1 MYRGVEI
8 TVVLALLVGCQRNE
22 ALPRKEP
29 VPSDASHVADAS
41 GRVDIDGLTVT
52 FLDGGLIQLTGLDRW
67 GKPLDTTYES
77 AEYLRKALPV
87 LERSI
92 TVSQAADLR
101 VLLAGR

>member
-1 MYRGVEI
+1 MYRRGPEI
-8 TVVLALLVGCQRNE
+8 AVALALLVGCQRNE
-22 ALPRKEP
+22 ARPRNAP
-29 VPSDASHVADAS
+29 APSDARVADAS
-41 GRVDIDGLTVT
+41 GSVDVDGLTVT
-52 FLDGGLIQLTGLDRW
+52 FLDGGLIQLSGLDRW

-77 AEYLRKALPV
+77 AEFLRKALPV